1 MGLSC
6 DGVGCESGREF
17 FMTGFFGLACD
28 GVLCGIFG
36 KVLNT
41 FQRYYGIAL
50 LCQNINNVNIIQSH
64 YSFYNYL

>member
-6 DGVGCESGREF
+6 DGVVCESGREF

-50 LCQNINNVNIIQSH
+50 LC
-64 YSFYNYL
+64 